1 MQNRKSKS
9 MLKTLLSS
17 IYIYLIIAATSA
29 LLSGYLVFKWTS
41 DYYSNKI
48 EHANV
53 QALKEK
59 DEIQQ
64 KGDQLVAD
72 YIQQIEKLGSANNV
86 LQKQVYAAVRSDN
99 NPSCTITGGF
109 VRLFNASALGEA
121 SSPSGSDGTPSEV
134 DVATLLSTIIE
145 NNTKYNKVAQQLMD
159 LQEFNAK

>member
-1 MQNRKSKS
+1 

-17 IYIYLIIAATSA
+17 IYVYLTIAVISA
-29 LLSGYLVFKWTS
+29 LLSGYLVFNWTS
-41 DYYSNKI
+41 SYYSSKI

-64 KGDQLVAD
+64 KGDQLVAN
-72 YIQQIEKLGSANNV
+72 YIQQLEKLGSTNAV
-86 LQKQVYAAVRSDN
+86 LQKQIYGAVRSDSN
-99 NPSCTITGGF
+99 ATCTITSGF
-109 VRLFNASALGEA
+109 VRLYNASALGEA
-121 SSPSGSDGTPSEV
+121 SSPSGTDGTPSEV
-134 DVATLLSTIIE
+134 DVATLLSTAIE

>member
-1 MQNRKSKS
+1 

-17 IYIYLIIAATSA
+17 IYIYIVVATISA
-29 LLSGYLVFKWTS
+29 LLSGYLVFDWTS
-41 DYYSNKI
+41 GYYSNKI

-64 KGDQLVAD
+64 KGDQLVAN
-72 YIQQIEKLGSANNV
+72 YIQQIEKLNTSSNALQRQVPAVVLPNYNN
-86 LQKQVYAAVRSDN
+86 
-99 NPSCTITGGF
+99 SCTISSGF

-121 SSPSGSDGTPSEV
+121 SSPSGADGATSEV
-134 DVATLLSTIIE
+134 DVATLLSTAIE

>member
-1 MQNRKSKS
+1 

-17 IYIYLIIAATSA
+17 IYIYIIVATISA
-29 LLSGYLVFKWTS
+29 LLSGYLVFDWTS
-41 DYYSNKI
+41 GYYSNKI

-59 DEIQQ
+59 NEIQQ
-64 KGDQLVAD
+64 KGDQLVAN
-72 YIQQIEKLGSANNV
+72 YIQQIEKLNTSSNALQRQVPAVVLPNYNN
-86 LQKQVYAAVRSDN
+86 
-99 NPSCTITGGF
+99 SCTISSGF

-121 SSPSGSDGTPSEV
+121 SSPSGADGATSEV
-134 DVATLLSTIIE
+134 DVATLLSTVIE

>member
-1 MQNRKSKS
+1 

-17 IYIYLIIAATSA
+17 IYIYIVVATISA
-29 LLSGYLVFKWTS
+29 LLSGYLVFDWTS
-41 DYYSNKI
+41 GYYSNKI

-59 DEIQQ
+59 NEIQQ
-64 KGDQLVAD
+64 KGDQLVAN
-72 YIQQIEKLGSANNV
+72 YIQQIEKLNTSSNALQRQVPAVVLPNYNN
-86 LQKQVYAAVRSDN
+86 
-99 NPSCTITGGF
+99 SCTISSGF

-121 SSPSGSDGTPSEV
+121 SSPSGADGATSEV
-134 DVATLLSTIIE
+134 DVATLLSTVIE

>member
-1 MQNRKSKS
+1 

-17 IYIYLIIAATSA
+17 IYIYIVVATISA
-29 LLSGYLVFKWTS
+29 LLSGYLVFDWTS
-41 DYYSNKI
+41 GYYSNKI

-59 DEIQQ
+59 NEIQQ
-64 KGDQLVAD
+64 KGDQLVAN
-72 YIQQIEKLGSANNV
+72 YIQQIEKLNTSSNALQRQVPAVVLPNYNN
-86 LQKQVYAAVRSDN
+86 
-99 NPSCTITGGF
+99 SCTISRGF

-121 SSPSGSDGTPSEV
+121 SSPSGADGATSEV
-134 DVATLLSTIIE
+134 DVATLLSTVIE

>member
-1 MQNRKSKS
+1 
-9 MLKTLLSS
+9 MLKTILSS
-17 IYIYLIIAATSA
+17 VYVYLIVAATAA
-29 LLSGYLVFKWTS
+29 LLSGYLVFNWTS
-41 DYYSNKI
+41 GYYSNKI

-72 YIQQIEKLGSANNV
+72 YIQKIERLNSSNTI
-86 LQKQVYAAVRSDN
+86 LQKQIYGAVRPSN
-99 NPSCTITGGF
+99 NASCTITSGF

-121 SSPSGSDGTPSEV
+121 SSPSGADGAASEV
-134 DVATLLSTIIE
+134 DVATLLSTVIE

-159 LQEFNAK
+159 LQKFNAK

>member
-1 MQNRKSKS
+1 

-17 IYIYLIIAATSA
+17 IYIYIVVATISA
-29 LLSGYLVFKWTS
+29 LLSGYLVFDWTS
-41 DYYSNKI
+41 GYYSNKI

-64 KGDQLVAD
+64 KGDQLVAN
-72 YIQQIEKLGSANNV
+72 YIQQIEKLNTSKDTLQRQVPVAIRPNNN
-86 LQKQVYAAVRSDN
+86 A
-99 NPSCTITGGF
+99 SCTISSGF

-121 SSPSGSDGTPSEV
+121 SSPSSADGATSEV
-134 DVATLLSTIIE
+134 DVATLLSTVIE

>member
-1 MQNRKSKS
+1 

-17 IYIYLIIAATSA
+17 VYVYIIVATISA
-29 LLSGYLVFKWTS
+29 LLSGYLVFNWTS

-64 KGDQLVAD
+64 KGDQLVAN
-72 YIQQIEKLGSANNV
+72 YIQQIEKLNTSSNALQRQVPAVVLSNHNN
-86 LQKQVYAAVRSDN
+86 
-99 NPSCTITGGF
+99 SCTVSSGF

-121 SSPSGSDGTPSEV
+121 SSPSGADGAPSEV

>member
-1 MQNRKSKS
+1 

-17 IYIYLIIAATSA
+17 IYIYIVVATISA
-29 LLSGYLVFKWTS
+29 LLSGYLVFDWTS
-41 DYYSNKI
+41 GYYSNKI

-64 KGDQLVAD
+64 KGDQLVAN
-72 YIQQIEKLGSANNV
+72 YIQQIEKLNTSSNALQRQVPAVVLPNYNN
-86 LQKQVYAAVRSDN
+86 
-99 NPSCTITGGF
+99 SCTISSGF

-121 SSPSGSDGTPSEV
+121 SSPSGADGATSEV
-134 DVATLLSTIIE
+134 DVATLLSTVIE

>member
-1 MQNRKSKS
+1 

-17 IYIYLIIAATSA
+17 IYIYIVVATISA
-29 LLSGYLVFKWTS
+29 LLSGYLVFDWTS
-41 DYYSNKI
+41 GYYSNKI

-64 KGDQLVAD
+64 KGDQLVAN
-72 YIQQIEKLGSANNV
+72 YIRQIEKLNTSSNALQRQVPAVVLPNYNN
-86 LQKQVYAAVRSDN
+86 
-99 NPSCTITGGF
+99 SCTISSGF

-121 SSPSGSDGTPSEV
+121 SSPSGADGATSEV
-134 DVATLLSTIIE
+134 DVATLLSTVIE